1 MQSTKP
7 FRCKAIREVRA
18 ALPQRYP
25 PTSLYDS
32 EISRGVPSKAFST
45 NRSKARRWFHVS
57 LTIPASVYLGEE
69 GENIPIRT
77 DIFQRLDN
85 IGDLINRGWRGR
97 ERK

>member
-57 LTIPASVYLGEE
+57 LTIPATVYLGE
-69 GENIPIRT
+69 GCTAVVGQSDARIVAVLALCWDDFN
-77 DIFQRLDN
+77 
-85 IGDLINRGWRGR
+85 
-97 ERK
+97 